1 MWEASE
7 FFFFFLSVTYSRVF
21 KKKKCSYKLAIVAF
35 FKNVTIGH
43 LYTPGPMAAFL
54 KNVAIG
60 PF

>member
-1 MWEASE
+1 MGSFRI
-7 FFFFFLSVTYSRVF
+7 FFFFFWVLPIVVF
-21 KKKKCSYKLAIVAF
+21 LKRKKCNYKLAIVAF